1 MRFIHILLILCINSS
16 SGVMWPR
23 FFTRS
28 GKQDPGTT
36 AVESEKK
43 KSKSMFSFSLPFLR
57 KKGTPV
63 TTKEHKPQTPSTHGS
78 ADAAISTADG
88 VPSATH
94 GGASA
99 SRSAA
104 SSKSKEERE
113 SRKRYSGIEAKL
125 LSGKG
130 GPGKAKLFDSAQ
142 QSLWK
147 QWHSARVKD
156 LLRCEPDSVKR
167 AVTFDKWAGD
177 VNALLSDSRA
187 RAKWLKDHP
196 KSGLR
201 EDERMCK
208 PELRKK

>member
-28 GKQDPGTT
+28 GKDGSGTT
-36 AVESEKK
+36 ALESDKK
-43 KSKSMFSFSLPFLR
+43 KGKSMFSFSLPFFR

-63 TTKEHKPQTPSTHGS
+63 TTEEHKPVTPSTDGS
-78 ADAAISTADG
+78 ADAAITSADE

-94 GGASA
+94 GGAST

-104 SSKSKEERE
+104 SRKSKEERE
-113 SRKRYSGIEAKL
+113 SRWKYNGIEAKL

-130 GPGKAKLFDSAQ
+130 GPLFDSAQ
-142 QSLWK
+142 QSLWMH
-147 QWHSARVKD
+147 WHSARLKE